1 QCARRASGSP
11 RAPAWAPGVDL
22 HSGPRRPVSRLSAA
36 GRLPTGRPWHCS
48 AGPGPR
54 PLGRRLAA
62 PIPDLQP
69 GHPPLPPGQSPVCP
83 SNKRV
88 HGNYKTN
95 KKPAR
100 GEITMK
106 KDIVAEV
113 LKHPK
118 YQELVRRRTRV
129 SMGFF
134 GVTLLIYASFILTM
148 AYLPEVFAQPLGGN
162 WTMSVGLFVGLLV
175 VCSAVLLIALYTYFS
190 NKVFDPLLD
199 AIMRDVE

>member
-1 QCARRASGSP
+1 
-11 RAPAWAPGVDL
+11 
-22 HSGPRRPVSRLSAA
+22 
-36 GRLPTGRPWHCS
+36 
-48 AGPGPR
+48 
-54 PLGRRLAA
+54 
-62 PIPDLQP
+62 
-69 GHPPLPPGQSPVCP
+69 
-83 SNKRV
+83 
-88 HGNYKTN
+88 
-95 KKPAR
+95 
-100 GEITMK
+100 MK

-134 GVTLLIYASFILTM
+134 GITLLIYASFILTM

-190 NKVFDPLLD
+190 NKVFDPLLE